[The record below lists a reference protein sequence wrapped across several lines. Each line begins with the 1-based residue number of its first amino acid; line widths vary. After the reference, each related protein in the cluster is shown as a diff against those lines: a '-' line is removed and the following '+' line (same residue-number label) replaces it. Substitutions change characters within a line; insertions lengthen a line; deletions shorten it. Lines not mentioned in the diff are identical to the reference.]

1 MDRIEF
7 DALSSKMKEL
17 EAEVESLKN
26 KTLCLLVSFVV
37 ILIFASF
44 SVMNIIRQYST
55 IHDYYMDSQ
64 RIDREIG
71 QSLNELIQKIE
82 ELQSKSEQT
91 WLVILWNLCM
101 WIQNNRWNRSIFPV
115 FDFVPVLLAAWIHN
129 TVVQLPET
137 FSRDIHFG

>member
-1 MDRIEF
+1 MKNRMCWSGSPGTPGMDFVQEAEKRTGKMYNAQSQRMDRIEF

-82 ELQSKSEQT
+82 ELQSKSE
-91 WLVILWNLCM
+91 
-101 WIQNNRWNRSIFPV
+101 
-115 FDFVPVLLAAWIHN
+115 
-129 TVVQLPET
+129 
-137 FSRDIHFG
+137 